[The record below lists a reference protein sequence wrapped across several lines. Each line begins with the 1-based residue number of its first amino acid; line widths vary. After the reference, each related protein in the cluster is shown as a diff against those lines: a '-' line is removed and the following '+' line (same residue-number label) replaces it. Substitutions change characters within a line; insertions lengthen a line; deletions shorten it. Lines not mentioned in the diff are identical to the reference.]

1 VVIPIF
7 KIEKNLSHYITREYE
22 KLESKD
28 KQRNFIENFRFLMM
42 SNDTDFQNF
51 YSKKSL
57 NDREFYSIVDSL
69 YQLNNLCMLAE
80 FVTCNK
86 PLLIYEVQKM
96 GNWQG
101 HIDFTEPCRFGH
113 DTMLARIFTI
123 LQHFNISTNISYETS
138 NNSTRNLKV
147 QEASGYQTS
156 IPKISLQGKWVE
168 DFGFPIGSH
177 ISVECFQNKLVILN
191 NENPK

>member
-1 VVIPIF
+1 MTLIF
-7 KIEKNLSHYITREYE
+7 EIEKNLSHYITREYE

-69 YQLNNLCMLAE
+69 YQLNNLWMLAE

-101 HIDFTEPCRFGH
+101 HIDFTEPCRLGH

-123 LQHFNISTNISYETS
+123 LQHFNLSTNISYDTHD
-138 NNSTRNLKV
+138 NSTRNLKV

-168 DFGFPIGSH
+168 DFGFPIGSQ

-191 NENPK
+191 NEYPK

>member
-1 VVIPIF
+1 MIPIF
-7 KIEKNLSHYITREYE
+7 EIEKNLSHYITREYE

-123 LQHFNISTNISYETS
+123 LQHFNISTNISYETRD
-138 NNSTRNLKV
+138 NSTRNLKV

>member
-1 VVIPIF
+1 MVIPIF
-7 KIEKNLSHYITREYE
+7 EIEKNLSHYITREYE

-123 LQHFNISTNISYETS
+123 LQHFNISTNISYETRD
-138 NNSTRNLKV
+138 NSTRNLKV

>member
-1 VVIPIF
+1 MIPIF

-156 IPKISLQGKWVE
+156 IPKISLQGKWAE

>member
-1 VVIPIF
+1 MIPIF
-7 KIEKNLSHYITREYE
+7 EIEKNLNHYITREYE
-22 KLESKD
+22 KLETKD
-28 KQRNFIENFRFLMM
+28 QQRNFIENFRFLMM

-123 LQHFNISTNISYETS
+123 FQHFNISTNISYETRD
-138 NNSTRNLKV
+138 NSTRNLKV

>member
-1 VVIPIF
+1 MIPIF
-7 KIEKNLSHYITREYE
+7 EIEKNLSHYITREYE

-28 KQRNFIENFRFLMM
+28 QQRNFIENFRFLMM
-42 SNDTDFQNF
+42 SNDTDFKNF

-69 YQLNNLCMLAE
+69 YQLNNLWMLAD

-101 HIDFTEPCRFGH
+101 HIDFTEPCRLGH

-123 LQHFNISTNISYETS
+123 LQHFNISTNISYETRD
-138 NNSTRNLKV
+138 NSTRNLKV

>member
-1 VVIPIF
+1 MIPIF
-7 KIEKNLSHYITREYE
+7 EIEKNLSHYITREYE

-51 YSKKSL
+51 YSKNSL

-113 DTMLARIFTI
+113 DTMLGRIFTI
-123 LQHFNISTNISYETS
+123 LQHFNISTNISYETRD
-138 NNSTRNLKV
+138 NSTRNLKV

>member
-1 VVIPIF
+1 
-7 KIEKNLSHYITREYE
+7 
-22 KLESKD
+22 
-28 KQRNFIENFRFLMM
+28 
-42 SNDTDFQNF
+42 
-51 YSKKSL
+51 
-57 NDREFYSIVDSL
+57 
-69 YQLNNLCMLAE
+69 MLAE

-101 HIDFTEPCRFGH
+101 HVDFTEPCRLGH

-123 LQHFNISTNISYETS
+123 LQHFNISTNISYETRD
-138 NNSTRNLKV
+138 NSTRNLKV

>member
-1 VVIPIF
+1 MIPIF
-7 KIEKNLSHYITREYE
+7 EIEKNLSHYITREYE

-101 HIDFTEPCRFGH
+101 HIDFTEPCRLGH

-123 LQHFNISTNISYETS
+123 LQHFNISTNISYETRD
-138 NNSTRNLKV
+138 NSTRNLKV

-156 IPKISLQGKWVE
+156 IHKISLQGKWVE

-191 NENPK
+191 NENP

>member
-1 VVIPIF
+1 MVIPIF

>member
-1 VVIPIF
+1 MIPIF
-7 KIEKNLSHYITREYE
+7 EIEKNLSHYITREYE

-96 GNWQG
+96 GNWQS
-101 HIDFTEPCRFGH
+101 HIDFTEPCRLGH

-123 LQHFNISTNISYETS
+123 LQHFNISTNISYETRD
-138 NNSTRNLKV
+138 NSTRNLKV

>member
-1 VVIPIF
+1 VIPIF
-7 KIEKNLSHYITREYE
+7 EIEKNLSHYITREYE

-101 HIDFTEPCRFGH
+101 HVDFTEPCRLGH

-123 LQHFNISTNISYETS
+123 LQHFNISTNISYETRD
-138 NNSTRNLKV
+138 NSTRNLKV

>member
-1 VVIPIF
+1 MIPIF
-7 KIEKNLSHYITREYE
+7 EIEKNLSHYITREYE

-69 YQLNNLCMLAE
+69 YQLNNLWMLAE

-101 HIDFTEPCRFGH
+101 HVDFTEPCRLGH

-123 LQHFNISTNISYETS
+123 LQHFNISTNISYETHV
-138 NNSTRNLKV
+138 NSTRNLKV

>member
-1 VVIPIF
+1 MIPIF
-7 KIEKNLSHYITREYE
+7 EIEKNLSHYITREYE

-101 HIDFTEPCRFGH
+101 HIDFTEPCRLGH

>member
-1 VVIPIF
+1 MIPIF
-7 KIEKNLSHYITREYE
+7 EIEKNLSHYITREYE

-101 HIDFTEPCRFGH
+101 HVDFTEPCRLGH

-123 LQHFNISTNISYETS
+123 LQHFNISTNISYETRD
-138 NNSTRNLKV
+138 NSTRNLKV

-168 DFGFPIGSH
+168 DFGFPIVSH

>member
-1 VVIPIF
+1 MIPIF

-101 HIDFTEPCRFGH
+101 HIDFTEPCRLGH

-191 NENPK
+191 NENP

>member
-1 VVIPIF
+1 MIPIF
-7 KIEKNLSHYITREYE
+7 EIEKNLSHYITREYE

-28 KQRNFIENFRFLMM
+28 KQRTFIENFRFLMM

-69 YQLNNLCMLAE
+69 YQLNNLWMLAE

-101 HIDFTEPCRFGH
+101 HVDFTEPCRLGH

-123 LQHFNISTNISYETS
+123 LQHFNISTNISYETRD
-138 NNSTRNLKV
+138 NSTRNLKV

>member
-1 VVIPIF
+1 MIPIF
-7 KIEKNLSHYITREYE
+7 EIEKNLSHYITREYE

-86 PLLIYEVQKM
+86 PLLVYEIQKM

-101 HIDFTEPCRFGH
+101 HIDFTEPCRLGH

-123 LQHFNISTNISYETS
+123 LQHFNISSNISYETRD
-138 NNSTRNLKV
+138 NSTRNLKV

-168 DFGFPIGSH
+168 DFGFLIGSH

>member
-7 KIEKNLSHYITREYE
+7 EIEKNLSHYITREYE

-123 LQHFNISTNISYETS
+123 LQHFNISTNISYETRD
-138 NNSTRNLKV
+138 NSTRNLKV

>member
-1 VVIPIF
+1 MIPIF
-7 KIEKNLSHYITREYE
+7 EIEKNFSHYITREYE

-101 HIDFTEPCRFGH
+101 HIDFTEPCRLGH

-123 LQHFNISTNISYETS
+123 LQHFNISTNISYETRD
-138 NNSTRNLKV
+138 NSTRNLKV

-191 NENPK
+191 NENP

>member
-1 VVIPIF
+1 MILILE
-7 KIEKNLSHYITREYE
+7 IEKNLSHYIRREYE
-22 KLESKD
+22 KLESQD
-28 KQRNFIENFRFLMM
+28 KQRSFIENFRFLMM
-42 SNDTDFQNF
+42 LNDTDFQNF
-51 YSKKSL
+51 YSKRSL

-80 FVTCNK
+80 FVSYNK
-86 PLLIYEVQKM
+86 PLLLYELQKI

-101 HIDFTEPCRFGH
+101 HIDFTEPCRLGH

-123 LQHFNISTNISYETS
+123 LQHFNLSTNFSYETHPIP
-138 NNSTRNLKV
+138 TRNLKV

-177 ISVECFQNKLVILN
+177 ISVECFQNKLVIFN
-191 NENPK
+191 TEKPK

>member
-1 VVIPIF
+1 MIPIF
-7 KIEKNLSHYITREYE
+7 EIEKNLSHYITREYE

-28 KQRNFIENFRFLMM
+28 EQRNFIENFRFLMM

-123 LQHFNISTNISYETS
+123 LQHFNISTNISYETRD
-138 NNSTRNLKV
+138 NSTRNLKV

>member
-1 VVIPIF
+1 VIPIF
-7 KIEKNLSHYITREYE
+7 EIEKNLSHYITREYE

-101 HIDFTEPCRFGH
+101 HIDFTEPCRLGH

-123 LQHFNISTNISYETS
+123 LQHFNISTNISYETRD
-138 NNSTRNLKV
+138 NSTRNLKV

-191 NENPK
+191 NENP

>member
-1 VVIPIF
+1 MIPIF
-7 KIEKNLSHYITREYE
+7 EIEKNLSHYITREYE

-101 HIDFTEPCRFGH
+101 HVDFTEPCRLGH

-123 LQHFNISTNISYETS
+123 LQHFNISTNISYETRD
-138 NNSTRNLKV
+138 NSTRNLKV

>member
-1 VVIPIF
+1 MVIPIF
-7 KIEKNLSHYITREYE
+7 EIEKNLSHYITREYE

-101 HIDFTEPCRFGH
+101 HIDFTEPCRLGH

-123 LQHFNISTNISYETS
+123 LQHFNISTNISYETRD
-138 NNSTRNLKV
+138 NSTRNLKV

>member
-1 VVIPIF
+1 MILILE
-7 KIEKNLSHYITREYE
+7 IEKNLSHYIAREYE

-28 KQRNFIENFRFLMM
+28 KQRSFIENFRFLMM
-42 SNDTDFQNF
+42 SSDTDFQNF
-51 YSKKSL
+51 YSKRSL

-69 YQLNNLCMLAE
+69 YQLNNLCMLSE
-80 FVTCNK
+80 FVSYNK
-86 PLLIYEVQKM
+86 PLLLYELQKI

-101 HIDFTEPCRFGH
+101 HIDFTEPCRLGH

-123 LQHFNISTNISYETS
+123 LQHFNLSTDFSYETHPIP
-138 NNSTRNLKV
+138 TRNLKV

-156 IPKISLQGKWVE
+156 IPKISLQGKWVG

-191 NENPK
+191 TEKPK

>member
-1 VVIPIF
+1 MIPIF
-7 KIEKNLSHYITREYE
+7 EIEKNLSHYITREYE

-101 HIDFTEPCRFGH
+101 HIDFTEPCRLGH

-123 LQHFNISTNISYETS
+123 LQHFNISTNISYERRDNS
-138 NNSTRNLKV
+138 NRNLKV
-147 QEASGYQTS
+147 KEASGYQTS

-191 NENPK
+191 NENP

>member
-1 VVIPIF
+1 MIPIF
-7 KIEKNLSHYITREYE
+7 EIEKNLSHYITREYE

-69 YQLNNLCMLAE
+69 YQLNNLWMLAE

-101 HIDFTEPCRFGH
+101 HVDFTEPCRLGH

-123 LQHFNISTNISYETS
+123 LQHFNISTNISNETHV
-138 NNSTRNLKV
+138 NSTRNLKV

>member
-1 VVIPIF
+1 MIPIF
-7 KIEKNLSHYITREYE
+7 ENEKNLSHYITREYE

-28 KQRNFIENFRFLMM
+28 KQRKFIENFRFLMM

-86 PLLIYEVQKM
+86 SLLIYEVQKM

-101 HIDFTEPCRFGH
+101 HVDFTEPCRLGH

-123 LQHFNISTNISYETS
+123 LQHFNISTNISYETRD
-138 NNSTRNLKV
+138 NSTRNLKV

>member
-1 VVIPIF
+1 MVIPIF

-123 LQHFNISTNISYETS
+123 LQHFNISTNISYETRD
-138 NNSTRNLKV
+138 NSTRNLKV

>member
-1 VVIPIF
+1 MTLIF
-7 KIEKNLSHYITREYE
+7 EIEKNLSHYITREYE

-101 HIDFTEPCRFGH
+101 HIDFTEPCRLGH

>member
-1 VVIPIF
+1 MILILE
-7 KIEKNLSHYITREYE
+7 IEKNLSHYIRREYE
-22 KLESKD
+22 KLESQD
-28 KQRNFIENFRFLMM
+28 KQRSFIENFRFLMM

-51 YSKKSL
+51 YSKRSL

-80 FVTCNK
+80 FVSYNK
-86 PLLIYEVQKM
+86 PLLLYELQKI

-101 HIDFTEPCRFGH
+101 HIDFTEPCRLGH

-123 LQHFNISTNISYETS
+123 LQHFNLSTNLSYETHPIP
-138 NNSTRNLKV
+138 TRNLKV

-177 ISVECFQNKLVILN
+177 ISVECFQNKLVIFN
-191 NENPK
+191 TEKPK

>member
-1 VVIPIF
+1 MIPIF
-7 KIEKNLSHYITREYE
+7 EIEKNLSHYITREYE

-113 DTMLARIFTI
+113 DTILARIFTI
-123 LQHFNISTNISYETS
+123 LQHFNISTNISYETRD
-138 NNSTRNLKV
+138 NSTRNLKV

>member
-1 VVIPIF
+1 MIPIF
-7 KIEKNLSHYITREYE
+7 EIEKNLSHYITREYE

-28 KQRNFIENFRFLMM
+28 KQRKFIENFRFLMM

-51 YSKKSL
+51 NSKKSL

-101 HIDFTEPCRFGH
+101 HIDFTEPCRLGH

-123 LQHFNISTNISYETS
+123 LQHFNISTNISYETRD
-138 NNSTRNLKV
+138 NSTRNLKV